1 MYAPKTRKRS
11 NGDDLLAL
19 RRDLIP
25 SVTGLSDVPVVEAEP
40 VPPPSESGIASPLTE
55 ISRKVKTYNDGFH
68 IYRVAVQSTFEDANG
83 AEVVINYLPPTSPD
97 IVVI

>member
-25 SVTGLSDVPVVEAEP
+25 SVIGLSDVPVVEAEP
-40 VPPPSESGIASPLTE
+40 VPPPAESGIASPLTE

-68 IYRVAVQSTFEDANG
+68 LYRVAVQSTFEDANG

>member
-25 SVTGLSDVPVVEAEP
+25 SVTGLSEVPVAEAEP
-40 VPPPSESGIASPLTE
+40 VPPPAESGIASPLTE

-68 IYRVAVQSTFEDANG
+68 LYRVAVQSTFEDANG